1 MYKIYINDTPILLMN
16 TQEKEEL
23 LPSDKNILIAKY
35 LGKSKYLLTYIDLL
49 EKSKKF
55 DSVVI
60 YTENYN
66 KLVDDF
72 KGLYKIIEAAGGV
85 VQNEKNEIL
94 MIYRLGYWD
103 LPKGKIDKGES
114 SEIAAVREVNEET
127 GINQIELGALLTETY
142 HTYKNEKGRRILKR
156 TYWYRMQTQDQK
168 LIPQTE
174 ENIEIAEW
182 ISLEKFLSEN
192 RLVYRSILD
201 VLSFIQ

>member
-1 MYKIYINDTPILLMN
+1 MN

-23 LPSDKNILIAKY
+23 LPSQENILMAKY
-35 LGKSKYLLTYIDLL
+35 LGKPKYLLTYIDML

-60 YTENYN
+60 YTENYE
-66 KLVDDF
+66 KLVADF

-85 VQNEKNEIL
+85 VFNDKNEIL

-114 SEIAAVREVNEET
+114 PEKAAVREVNEET
-127 GINQIELGALLTETY
+127 GISRIKLGPLLTETY
-142 HTYKNEKGRRILKR
+142 HTYKNGKGKRILKR
-156 TYWYRMQTQDQK
+156 TYWYRMETQDQK
-168 LIPQTE
+168 LIPQIE

-182 ISLEKFLSEN
+182 VSLEKFLSKN
-192 RLVYRSILD
+192 RLAYRSIMD